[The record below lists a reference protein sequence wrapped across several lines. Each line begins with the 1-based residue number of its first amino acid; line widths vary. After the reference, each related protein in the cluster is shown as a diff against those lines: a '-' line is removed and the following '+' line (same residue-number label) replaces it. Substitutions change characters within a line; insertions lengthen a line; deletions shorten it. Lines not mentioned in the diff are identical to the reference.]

1 MNYEVRLLNSIVD
14 TQDYVGA
21 VNGGV
26 ENVFLEY
33 RDVWNFIVSH
43 YETHSK
49 VPSKETIKQH
59 HQDFEFIITPE
70 PIKYY
75 IDEAKRESL
84 A

>member
-43 YETHSK
+43 YEAHS
-49 VPSKETIKQH
+49 
-59 HQDFEFIITPE
+59 
-70 PIKYY
+70 
-75 IDEAKRESL
+75 
-84 A
+84 